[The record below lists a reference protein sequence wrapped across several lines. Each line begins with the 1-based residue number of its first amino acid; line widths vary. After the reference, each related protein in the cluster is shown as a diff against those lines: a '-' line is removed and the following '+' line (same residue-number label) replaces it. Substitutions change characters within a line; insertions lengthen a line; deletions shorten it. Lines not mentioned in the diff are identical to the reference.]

1 MNSQPHH
8 TYPQAAQKVEAP
20 EPIAEKQTCGFVFS
34 VLVIIISGARIFAG
48 ISGCIS
54 QDFEIR
60 FIFEILAGISGFSF
74 QSLALSKPEYLKGKP
89 SLLKLSPIFA
99 YALFG
104 ALSAIFSKADMI
116 QVLEGAKPPS
126 KEIIITSAIMIFVII
141 CVVGYFMYGMDD
153 DSGSFCLCFKPW
165 IHKRPAIL
173 PTYGHY
179 PPQGYP
185 PQGYPPQGYPPQGYP
200 PQGYPPQG
208 YPQQAAYPPKGSAP
222 QGHPQ

>member
-34 VLVIIISGARIFAG
+34 TFLIISSCMGIFAG
-48 ISGCIS
+48 ISDCIS
-54 QDFEIR
+54 QGFEIHS
-60 FIFEILAGISGFSF
+60 IFKILAAIFLVSF
-74 QSLALSKPEYLKGKP
+74 QLMAMIKPEYLKGKP
-89 SLLKLSPIFA
+89 SLLKLSPLFA

-104 ALSAIFSKADMI
+104 ALST
-116 QVLEGAKPPS
+116 VLETANPPN
-126 KEIIITSAIMIFVII
+126 KGLMIASAILGSFIVFADF
-141 CVVGYFMYGMDD
+141 YFMYGMDD

-165 IHKRPAIL
+165 IHKRHAIL

-185 PQGYPPQGYPPQGYP
+185 QQTVYPSQGNA
-200 PQGYPPQG
+200 
-208 YPQQAAYPPKGSAP
+208 PQQPMNRN
-222 QGHPQ
+222 